1 MIMGTFLWKNMSRD
15 LCCCHTTPT
24 YAPSCCHD
32 CHIQT
37 LLLPHLL
44 PHTTPLAATPLPH
57 SNPLAAALLPHSNPL
72 AATLPA
78 TYKPSCCH
86 TTATFKPLAA
96 TLAATYTHKQTGK
109 QTKQANK
116 QTIKTNT
123 TQQNKTNKQNTKQK
137 TKQNKTKTK
146 TKQTNKQ
153 TNKWNKQVKQTNKCL
168 LIEIHFQYFPI
179 IYVITLRFTDPSCL
193 HFLARNGKAKAQ
205 RATCWASFGVPVWDL
220 GAFHRRMAVG
230 ARQCGSRGVAVWQS
244 GHGSVAVGAWRRGA
258 APLPHATATLKA
270 PQCHTDTPKL
280 AQHVA
285 SCALALPF
293 VAKTCKQEGLVNRSV
308 IT

>member
-1 MIMGTFLWKNMSRD
+1 MHPLAATTATFK
-15 LCCCHTTPT
+15 
-24 YAPSCCHD
+24 PSCCHTC

-37 LLLPHLL
+37 LLLPHHSHIQTLLL
-44 PHTTPLAATPLPH
+44 PHYCHIQTLLLPHFLPHTNPLAATPLPH
-57 SNPLAAALLPHSNPL
+57 SNLLLPHL
-72 AATLPA
+72 LPHI
-78 TYKPSCCH
+78 H
-86 TTATFKPLAA
+86 TN
-96 TLAATYTHKQTGK
+96 
-109 QTKQANK
+109 KQASKQNK
-116 QTIKTNT
+116 QTSKQSKQTQHNKTKQTNKI
-123 TQQNKTNKQNTKQK
+123 QNK
-137 TKQNKTKTK
+137 KQNKTKQ
-146 TKQTNKQ
+146 KQKQNKTNKQ